1 MAMGADPSEDEVRA
15 ALDAQLARCNGK
27 GSGRTAA
34 DFSLTRLHLLDASI
48 TRYVEQRTEATRH
61 EPGAVHLA
69 DRPVYDVLRDHELGP
84 DEKPLDKP
92 LDLVRRGTVHI
103 RSCGCGN
110 GRQQCPDCKGMTYR
124 TCEPAQPCP
133 VCEGVSPCS
142 QYLKHGGL
150 PGTPPRPP
158 KARKA
163 ANPEERVTCDACHTP
178 DSACPG
184 CRGWGRVKCERCQ
197 ARGRIP
203 CGPCKATGTVT
214 CGTCKGHGRTTSWT
228 AGRIVWERRTEKVTH
243 PDPWPRR
250 VANDL
255 GAGDW
260 RTDRLGAG
268 DPLPEDLSDDH
279 RAVLAPHLRKLKGEQ
294 DRTVV
299 IKRLTVVRATPR
311 GSGNRDYYLFRGC
324 SGKLEVLA
332 RISDEGRGKAV
343 AAAVAAVV
351 LLVLVLLLVN

>member
-15 ALDAQLARCNGK
+15 ALDAQLARRNGK

-61 EPGAVHLA
+61 EPGAVDLA

-84 DEKPLDKP
+84 DEKPLHKP

-324 SGKLEVLA
+324 SGQLEVLA